1 MKNNKPN
8 KSQNKTH
15 LIVSMFLIG
24 IINVLIQELGWSVVP
39 LPLLNAFI
47 SGILLGVSVSA
58 ILASICL
65 GVSWLIKKE
74 LSFTN
79 ALIACCYFHSVLI
92 LILYGLRAYS
102 II

>member
-15 LIVSMFLIG
+15 LIVSIFLTG
-24 IINVLIQELGWSVVP
+24 IIHVLIEELGWSVVP
-39 LPLLNAFI
+39 LPLQTAFL
-47 SGILLGVSVSA
+47 SGILIGVSVSA

-79 ALIACCYFHSVLI
+79 ALAACCYFYSVLMF
-92 LILYGLRAYS
+92 LLRFLLRF
-102 II
+102 